1 MARIKNMPLF
11 TKAERKSF
19 MKLNF
24 TSFFFQREDNKK
36 YHEIAFHT
44 QCQIFKTCVH
54 LMQKLELFFM
64 YRLYCLMKYL
74 VQKYSKK

>member
-1 MARIKNMPLF
+1 MTIIY
-11 TKAERKSF
+11 KSGAKKYYEIEF
-19 MKLNF
+19 HE
-24 TSFFFQREDNKK
+24 FFFQREREDNKK

-44 QCQIFKTCVH
+44 QCQIFKTRVH

-64 YRLYCLMKYL
+64 FRLYCLMKYL